1 MRHLPTVTLAVLMGV
16 TGLVLAESPSVAIT
30 SAKPAADSSCRNVS
44 DLKGRVHS
52 YCGSAAKWAEFDSQ
66 MAKLDKDFS
75 CHQVSG
81 SQVLCLFA
89 RQWEHVDRMYGQ
101 QQNAIVN
108 SNGAG
113 AETGKLSSMSIDSN
127 PVLPHIDP

>member
-1 MRHLPTVTLAVLMGV
+1 MRHLHTVTLTMLMGF
-16 TGLVLAESPSVAIT
+16 TGLVLATEPPAAAKK
-30 SAKPAADSSCRNVS
+30 SAQPAADSSCRNVS
-44 DLKGRVHS
+44 DLKGKVHS

-113 AETGKLSSMSIDSN
+113 PETGKLSSMSIDSN
-127 PVLPHIDP
+127 PVSPPY

>member
-1 MRHLPTVTLAVLMGV
+1 MRHLHNVTLVVLMGLS
-16 TGLVLAESPSVAIT
+16 GLVLATEPPAAAEK
-30 SAKPAADSSCRNVS
+30 SARFAADSSCRNVS
-44 DLKGRVHS
+44 DLKGKVHS
-52 YCGSAAKWAEFDSQ
+52 YCDSAAKWAEFDSQ
-66 MAKLDKDFS
+66 MAKLDKGFS

-101 QQNAIVN
+101 QQNATVN

-127 PVLPHIDP
+127 PVSPPY

>member
-1 MRHLPTVTLAVLMGV
+1 MRHLHNVTLVVLMGLS
-16 TGLVLAESPSVAIT
+16 GLVLATEPPAATMRSV
-30 SAKPAADSSCRNVS
+30 KPAADSSCRNVS
-44 DLKGRVHS
+44 DLKGKVHS

-113 AETGKLSSMSIDSN
+113 AETGKLSSMSVDSN
-127 PVLPHIDP
+127 PELPRY